1 MTSFKFNFN
10 GVSEIVQQKN
20 TDNVHIEW
28 LKSEKIEVTDQT
40 ENLETI
46 AKYAKMFMCGSVE
59 IGHILT
65 NQLQIVLKNDTDNV
79 VELAEKEHSDLIE
92 GKYEGG
98 LKIWECTYDLIE
110 YLEEN
115 NICLENRNVI
125 DLGCGSGILGIYAFQ
140 KHALVTFQDYNK
152 EIIEHVT
159 IPNVL
164 LNIEDEENRK
174 SEIQK
179 CQFYSGD
186 WQSFNIIL
194 AENEKYDIILTSETI
209 YNLSNYNKLVELFD
223 QRLTNNGTVYV
234 AAKTYYF
241 GVGGGMR
248 QFEQAITNSGKFKF
262 EIVWNTTSGIQRE
275 IMKINR
281 L

>member
-1 MTSFKFNFN
+1 MASFKFNFN
-10 GVSEIVQQKN
+10 GVSETEQIKS
-20 TDNVHIEW
+20 TDNAEINIEW
-28 LKSEKIEVTDQT
+28 LKSEKIEVADQV

-46 AKYAKMFMCGSVE
+46 AKHAKMFMCGDVE
-59 IGHILT
+59 IGHIVT
-65 NQLQIVLKNDTDNV
+65 NELQINNGTDNA
-79 VELAEKEHSDLIE
+79 VELAEKEHSDLIT

-115 NICLENRNVI
+115 NICLENKKVV

-140 KHALVTFQDYNK
+140 KHASVTFQDYNK

-159 IPNVL
+159 IPNVI

-174 SEIQK
+174 NEIQK

-186 WQSFNIIL
+186 WQSFNEIL

-209 YNLSNYNKLVELFD
+209 YNLSNYDKLVNFFN
-223 QRLTNNGTVYV
+223 QRLTNDGTVYI

-248 QFEQAITNSGKFKF
+248 QFEQALTNSGKFKF

-275 IMKINR
+275 IMKITR